1 MDGWS
6 TVKGLRYRIS
16 SWAHS
21 WTPTQLSQILQ
32 GGVSLLPP
40 GGSKEAG
47 CGVLGQC
54 SVSTFNPLAGQS
66 WTTTQCSSLIRDSAL
81 TRNDAKWI
89 LNINKHASTSIT
101 AAVPTAPHADEWR
114 GNQASTK
121 QAFKPV
127 LYYNRIPLHAAADIF
142 ALKHGIYVVC
152 HMHVIHGHAER
163 HSREHLQTT
172 VRDWRKRLSRKN
184 VTWSFVLCSQQ
195 VQLPTGTHNK

>member
-32 GGVSLLPP
+32 GGGLLAPP

-101 AAVPTAPHADEWR
+101 AATPTAPHADEAAR
-114 GNQASTK
+114 PPPNKRSS
-121 QAFKPV
+121 
-127 LYYNRIPLHAAADIF
+127 LYYTITAFHCTLQQIF
-142 ALKHGIYVVC
+142 SH
-152 HMHVIHGHAER
+152 
-163 HSREHLQTT
+163 
-172 VRDWRKRLSRKN
+172 
-184 VTWSFVLCSQQ
+184 WSMGF
-195 VQLPTGTHNK
+195 T